1 MVEEKI
7 KEVAKDP
14 WMVKILKY
22 LLDQGV
28 VHTAQVARGVHI
40 ATTTAHKYLERM
52 VEDGLVV
59 ANKVGVGKPVY
70 WTVRKVDKVSRIVY
84 TGTVKSTIAGGK
96 ITLDVGRKTYGVG
109 KKTFDFGKNTTIGV
123 GKKTL
128 DVGKK
133 TIDFGKSTTIGV
145 GKKTYDVG
153 KKTYD
158 VGKSTVKKGASVL
171 VKKKPKEEE

>member
-1 MVEEKI
+1 MAEEKI
-7 KEVAKDP
+7 KEAAKDP

-70 WTVRKVDKVSRIVY
+70 WTVKKVDKVTRIVY
-84 TGTVKSTIAGGK
+84 HGTVKTTVAGGK
-96 ITLDVGRKTYGVG
+96 ITLQVGRRTYDVGR
-109 KKTFDFGKNTTIGV
+109 KTFDFGKKTTIGV
-123 GKKTL
+123 GKVTY
-128 DVGKK
+128 
-133 TIDFGKSTTIGV
+133 GV
-145 GKKTYDVG
+145 GRRTYDVG
-153 KKTYD
+153 KNTI
-158 VGKSTVKKGASVL
+158 KKGTAVF
-171 VKKKPKEEE
+171 VKKKKTEKKSEE